1 MMPNRARRWADAP
14 RSARFTHVLALESA
28 LASAI
33 NIMDCREQTETG
45 KKCLKRWRD
54 LLREQ
59 PPRE

>member
-1 MMPNRARRWADAP
+1 MPNRARRWADAP

-28 LASAI
+28 VASAI
-33 NIMDCREQTETG
+33 RLMECREKTPARQELL
-45 KKCLKRWRD
+45 KKWRD